1 MNRRKLFKKTGATVA
16 NVGLFALP
24 SLASAVQPD
33 VTFVLIH
40 GAWHAGSCWG
50 RVAAVMSDAG
60 HNVITLDLPGHGLNG
75 VRFPRSYKVRP
86 LDGAA
91 FGIEASPLKG
101 INAATFRDYVVDVVD
116 RTASSTGGKVILVG
130 HSLGG
135 VTCTS
140 VAEAI
145 PAKIKHV
152 CYVTAAVPINKSTA
166 SYVRPD
172 FGFGDSLV
180 TQTPLAPP
188 PAVGAWRID
197 PNSTNT
203 AYRQVLKDTFYADLS
218 EEDFRAMGNLLS
230 PDEPYQTFEDV
241 IAVTAARWGSV
252 KRTFVKCLNDRALR
266 PATQQGWID
275 EADAFAPANKFTVVE
290 LAASHSPFLSKPKE
304 LAQILMTLA

>member
-1 MNRRKLFKKTGATVA
+1 MNRRNFIKTPALVA
-16 NVGLFALP
+16 GGVSLLP
-24 SLASAVQPD
+24 AAQAAQSD

-50 RVAAVMSDAG
+50 RVAAAMAEAG
-60 HNVITLDLPGHGLNG
+60 HSVISLDLPGHGLNG
-75 VRFPRSYKVRP
+75 MRVPRSYKTRP
-86 LDGAA
+86 LDGAT
-91 FGIEASPLKG
+91 FGSELSPLKG
-101 INAATFRDYVVDVVD
+101 INATTYRDYVVDVVEKTS
-116 RTASSTGGKVILVG
+116 TATGGKVVLVG

-145 PAKIKHV
+145 PSKIKHL

-172 FGFGDSLV
+172 FGFADSLV

-188 PAVGAWRID
+188 PVVGAWRID
-197 PNSTNT
+197 PNTTNA
-203 AYRQVLKDTFYADLS
+203 AYRQILKDTFYADLS
-218 EEDFRAMGNLLS
+218 DEDFRAMANLLS

-241 IAVTAARWGSV
+241 IAVTAARWGSI

-275 EADAFAPANKFTVVE
+275 EADAFSPTNKFSVVE
-290 LAASHSPFLSKPKE
+290 LASSHSPFLSKPAE
-304 LAQILMTLA
+304 LARVLMALA